1 MLSDSWLY
9 FTVPRQPYLPMEPPC
24 LLHHCRMERL
34 WSLALKLQ
42 THSKSFISYDHMVW
56 LITVFMF
63 SGRHQTTITGHGVW
77 SHDAHVVM
85 QDVSHMK
92 LITMSL
98 LQTCSYITNQM
109 HTPVMIDVNKF
120 MESFSIKSDG
130 RNVHPPSWSAGE
142 EDSVTFFP
150 SSGLIPDSQS
160 SSLTPPRPFTM
171 EDYSRCRRAEAIH
184 WINLQEKR
192 TSIIPRLWPITPE
205 EYQEWWDGNDP
216 SRPFLKILLCFYLF
230 WEQYQRSPN
239 FFFCY
244 KNLQYRIV
252 QISRSTFNEKIYPC
266 WEIMWLCEKVNDRI
280 QRFKNL
286 TWLMPNKSQEKHV
299 TVWKNQR

>member
-1 MLSDSWLY
+1 
-9 FTVPRQPYLPMEPPC
+9 
-24 LLHHCRMERL
+24 
-34 WSLALKLQ
+34 
-42 THSKSFISYDHMVW
+42 MVW

-109 HTPVMIDVNKF
+109 HTPVTIDVNKF

-142 EDSVTFFP
+142 EDSITFFP

-171 EDYSRCRRAEAIH
+171 EDYSRCRRAEAIR

-192 TSIIPRLWPITPE
+192 ASIIPRLRPITPE
-205 EYQEWWDGNDP
+205 EYQERRDAVNSNAGP
-216 SRPFLKILLCFYLF
+216 LRRKGMKVCLS
-230 WEQYQRSPN
+230 
-239 FFFCY
+239 
-244 KNLQYRIV
+244 
-252 QISRSTFNEKIYPC
+252 
-266 WEIMWLCEKVNDRI
+266 WLSDYY
-280 QRFKNL
+280 
-286 TWLMPNKSQEKHV
+286 
-299 TVWKNQR
+299 